1 MRAFILG
8 VLTAIVVAAAF
19 AAAVI
24 ASGVVDVAATRTH
37 RAVDRVLAY
46 ASTRSIAH
54 HARNERNPLASDP
67 AAVKRGLEHYRED
80 CVTCH
85 GAPGAHPQELAA
97 GLHPRPPDLAS
108 REVQS
113 SFTDGMLYAAVSD
126 GIDSTGMP
134 AFRSTHSPEDIW
146 AIVAFLRHLPSLTP
160 DEKRQLGRAAAEEP
174 ESHGA
179 THAAG
184 PAAPSAKGEPSA
196 APSGEPGRHVH
207 TIRITGF
214 EFVPATA
221 QVSAGDVVEW
231 KNDDVVAHTAT
242 ADGHGFDTGKIDGGE
257 SKRITVRDKGRL
269 AYSCRYH
276 PSMKGTLDVR

>member
-1 MRAFILG
+1 MRRAFILG
-8 VLTAIVVAAAF
+8 VLTAIVVAAVV
-19 AAAVI
+19 AAATI

-54 HARNERNPLASDP
+54 HARNERNPLAGDP
-67 AAVKRGLEHYRED
+67 GAVKKGLDHYRDD
-80 CVTCH
+80 CLGCH
-85 GAPGAHPQELAA
+85 GGPGAHPADFAA

-108 REVQS
+108 PAVQS
-113 SFTDGMLYAAVSD
+113 AFTDGMLYAAVSE

-160 DEKRQLGRAAAEEP
+160 VERRQLGREGAHEHEPAPGAAAPPAQGEHAT
-174 ESHGA
+174 SGA
-179 THAAG
+179 
-184 PAAPSAKGEPSA
+184 
-196 APSGEPGRHVH
+196 PGQHVH

-221 QVSAGDVVEW
+221 EVNAGDVVEW
-231 KNDDVVAHTAT
+231 KNEDVVAHTAT
-242 ADGHGFDTGKIDGGE
+242 SIDHAFDTGEIDGGD
-257 SKRITVRDKGRL
+257 SKRVTVRSKGRL

-276 PSMKGTLDVR
+276 PEMKGTLDAR